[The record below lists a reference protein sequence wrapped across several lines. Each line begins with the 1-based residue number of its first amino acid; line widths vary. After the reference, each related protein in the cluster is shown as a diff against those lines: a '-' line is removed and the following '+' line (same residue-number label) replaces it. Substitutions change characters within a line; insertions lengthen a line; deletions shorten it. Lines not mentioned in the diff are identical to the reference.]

1 VFEEIDMGILRD
13 QMERAM
19 GLHRLSLRTQQSYA
33 DSVAA
38 LAKHYRRR
46 PDLLTEAEVQ
56 SYLLYLIEERKLA
69 HSSCKVALH
78 GLRFFYCETLKRGG
92 LKFDIPRARTPQKLP
107 QILSREEIER
117 LLAATRRFKDRVLL
131 MTTYAA
137 GLRVSE
143 VCALKV
149 TDIDSDRMTIRVEQ
163 GKGAKDRYSLL
174 SARLLKDLRK
184 YWEIDRPAVWL
195 FPAPRMPHRP
205 MNSRTAQRIFYRARD
220 RAKITK
226 RGGIHAL
233 RHAFATHLL
242 EDGTDVHTIQRLMG
256 HGDIQTTMRYF
267 HLAQQRITATTSPLE
282 SLRPT

>member
-1 VFEEIDMGILRD
+1 MGTLRD

-19 GLHRLSLRTQQSYA
+19 GLHRLSLRTQRSY
-33 DSVAA
+33 SETIAA

-46 PDLLTEAEVQ
+46 PDLLTEGEIQ

-78 GLRFFYCETLKRGG
+78 GLRFFYCETLKRND

-117 LLAATRRFKDRVLL
+117 LFAATTRFKHRVLL

-143 VCALKV
+143 VCTLKV
-149 TDIDSDRMTIRVEQ
+149 TDIDSDRMTIRIEQ

-174 SARLLKDLRK
+174 GQRLLDDLRK
-184 YWEIDRPAVWL
+184 YWQMDRPPVWL
-195 FPAPRMPHRP
+195 FPAAHLPERP
-205 MNSRTAQRIFYRARD
+205 MSATTALRIFYRARD

-256 HGDIQTTMRYF
+256 HSDIQTTMRYF
-267 HLAQQRITATTSPLE
+267 HLARQRITATASPLE
-282 SLRPT
+282 SLRPA